1 MIQLTLPFPPSINT
15 YWRRAGNRIYLSER
29 GREFRKRVCD
39 IVALQKVETTY
50 QPLQLNI
57 DLYPRSRRKFD
68 TDNFL
73 KATLDALEH
82 AGVYEN
88 DSQVKRIEAEK
99 HEPVA
104 GGRTE
109 VRIVTYDEYQRQQ
122 QRAAAT
128 DVVCCAGC
136 GRDTLAVPLSIVDAY
151 CDRCLGRGDSHLFPE
166 DVDRKPRGEP
176 EWFGGHIQHDLE
188 MGDDFAE

>member
-1 MIQLTLPFPPSINT
+1 MIELSLPFPPSVNT
-15 YWRRAGNRIYLSER
+15 YWRRAGHRIYLSQR
-29 GREFRKRVCD
+29 GQMFRKHVGA
-39 IVALQKVETTY
+39 IAALQKIEPVSG
-50 QPLQLNI
+50 PLALFV
-57 DLYPRSRRKFD
+57 DLYPRTRRVFD

-99 HEPVA
+99 HAPVT
-104 GGRTE
+104 GGRTD
-109 VRIVTYDEYQRQQ
+109 VRILTYDEYLRQQ
-122 QRAAAT
+122 ERENEL
-128 DVVCCAGC
+128 VCCAGC
-136 GRDTLAVPLSIVDAY
+136 GRDTPAVPQPIVDSY
-151 CDRCLGRGDSHLFPE
+151 CDRCIGHGETHAFPE
-166 DVDRKPRGEP
+166 ELDRKPLGKP

>member
-1 MIQLTLPFPPSINT
+1 MIELTLPFPPSVNA
-15 YWRRAGNRIYLSER
+15 YWRRAGYRIYLSER
-29 GREFRKRVCD
+29 GREFRKNVGV
-39 IVALQKVETTY
+39 IVEAAQIVPVY
-50 QPLQLNI
+50 GPLAMSV
-57 DLYPRSRRKFD
+57 DLYPRSRRMLD

-99 HEPVA
+99 HAPVK
-104 GGRTE
+104 GGRTD
-109 VRIVTYDEYQRQQ
+109 VRIQTYAEYQH
-122 QRAAAT
+122 QRNAESEL
-128 DVVCCAGC
+128 VCCAGC
-136 GRDTLAVPLSIVDAY
+136 GRDTSAVPQPIIATY
-151 CDRCLGRGDSHLFPE
+151 CDCCVSHGETRAFPE
-166 DVDRKPRGEP
+166 EIDREPLGEP